1 MKTETISEYRINP
14 QKAGKA
20 GWTVTDK
27 DGTKIISAHD
37 SRKKALSSVMRK
49 IEISH
54 AFLIVD
60 LGEVKEA

>member
-14 QKAGKA
+14 QKAG
-20 GWTVTDK
+20 WTITDK

-54 AFLIVD
+54 EFLIVD

>member
-20 GWTVTDK
+20 DWTVTDK